1 MKPVKVYTTKN
12 TDKSDILSTENKSK
26 SEIAKNKLTKLF
38 NWKNKIMKNEIAAEL
53 YKLELH
59 EEVEIM
65 KCNCNLKNFL
75 YLCYA
80 FGN

>member
-1 MKPVKVYTTKN
+1 
-12 TDKSDILSTENKSK
+12 
-26 SEIAKNKLTKLF
+26 
-38 NWKNKIMKNEIAAEL
+38 MKNEIAAEL